1 MHHAAQ
7 NAHAERHDDK
17 AEDQRRLATP
27 AVDQPDGD
35 KGRQHVGQTDDDGAP
50 HLFGGVGI
58 ACQFKNLRRVVHDDV
73 HTGELLHHLQ
83 QDAEEYRTAEVAVF
97 FKQRPAGLFYLQA
110 FADLIQLAF
119 RFSAGVAQA
128 QQDAFGVDKAA
139 LSGKPARAVRQ
150 ENHANQQQHRR
161 DNNHPEHPA
170 PGAAVAECRIG
181 KIGAEN
187 TNGNHQ
193 LVHRNHAAADFFR
206 CDFRQIQRGGIGG
219 DAHGQA
225 EQHAGDQQHFYV
237 RRGGGEQRAGNEQ
250 DGANHQA
257 FFTPEFEGE
266 PAAAHRADGGAEH
279 HRADHPFLSVG
290 AYLEL
295 IGNKG

>member
-7 NAHAERHDDK
+7 HAHAERHDDK
-17 AEDQRRLATP
+17 AEDQRRFTAP
-27 AVDQPDGD
+27 AVNQSDGD
-35 KGRQHVGQTDDDGAP
+35 KGRQNVGQTDDDGPP

-58 ACQFKNLRRVVHDDV
+58 ARQFKNLRRIVHDDV

-83 QDAEEYRTAEVAVF
+83 QDAKEHRAAEVAVF
-97 FKQRPAGLFYLQA
+97 FEQRPAGLFYLQA

-128 QQDAFGVDKAA
+128 QQNAFGIDKAA

-150 ENHANQQQHRR
+150 ENYANQQQHRR
-161 DNNHPEHPA
+161 DNDHPEHPA
-170 PGAAVAECRIG
+170 PGAAVAESGIR
-181 KIGAEN
+181 KIRPEN
-187 TNGNHQ
+187 TNGDHQ
-193 LVHRNHAAADFFR
+193 LVHRNHAAANFFWR
-206 CDFRQIQRGGIGG
+206 NFRQIQRSRVGSYANGE
-219 DAHGQA
+219 A
-225 EQHAGDQQHFYV
+225 EQHARNEQDFHIRG
-237 RRGGGEQRAGNEQ
+237 GGGEQGTGNEQ

-266 PAAAHRADGGAEH
+266 PAAADRADRGAEH
-279 HRADHPFLSVG
+279 HGAYYPFLRMS

-295 IGNKG
+295 VGNKG